1 MLGQKKSCLERIN
14 ANLQLGSQ
22 GKFPLLQIG
31 TLTFNGMPTM
41 FLKIHKI
48 QKVPIVPNCNL
59 NFSRVPQKMFLLF
72 QIVALNSYG
81 TLVNCPT
88 RWSLSFIFV
97 FLCWSSSWRLGPH
110 IDGGRLLWPLLEA
123 GMTVLT
129 QFFCKMYFLYVPR
142 CCKKKFLWVLQPEFC
157 KNCGACGNDYLL

>member
-41 FLKIHKI
+41 FLKIKKI

-59 NFSRVPQKMFLLF
+59 DFSRAPQKMFLLF
-72 QIVALNSYG
+72 QIVALNFYG
-81 TLVNCPT
+81 TPT
-88 RWSLSFIFV
+88 HLK
-97 FLCWSSSWRLGPH
+97 
-110 IDGGRLLWPLLEA
+110 
-123 GMTVLT
+123 T
-129 QFFCKMYFLYVPR
+129 Y
-142 CCKKKFLWVLQPEFC
+142 
-157 KNCGACGNDYLL
+157 N